1 MNEEQI
7 KTMIRQELQIL
18 FGSDK
23 FVFQQNMQLIDGKN
37 LQLGKNNGTKIGT
50 EISQKLGFFNAV
62 PVDQPATVSDPSGV
76 GDAGVDTP
84 ARTAINAIIDRLQE
98 LGLVA

>member
-62 PVDQPATVSDPSGV
+62 PVDQPATVSDPSGA